1 MYTRLY
7 RHHTSPSQGIFLYKK
22 LSDRSASLTVK
33 ESNPRE
39 ANQCLEA
46 QRLVNMQSS
55 ELCGSVIGDRLLN
68 QTN

>member
-55 ELCGSVIGDRLLN
+55 
-68 QTN
+68 Q